1 MRKYC
6 ALLALVPLASV
17 LAIGRPPAAVFEDVF
32 ELGRAPTPAF
42 LSTNENRNGMKA
54 YLRKKYRHL
63 RDPVSQASGMAAYTA
78 AHERYQNSEE
88 TRNDRIRME
97 NLRKVAASVRTKRL
111 EPQPQ
116 AQQQQHHQRSVKQPK
131 RIDIIPREVFKFELA
146 DAMVFAGST
155 GKSDD
160 SEVKAIRTKRSGD
173 TDRVEPVPRELI
185 RFELADAVISPRKAK
200 LLGGP
205 RGPVNGTGT
214 ITGETGFR
222 HRNRRS
228 ASPDPRDYVKFELED
243 AKTPEGY
250 TSAAAVTTPKA
261 TAKPPVNL
269 RHPFSSSDSYKRGK
283 VFDEIVERPSES
295 ESPSGRKRK
304 SSRKEKRESVQH
316 PQQQQQQ
323 QQEQEEAVDMSPEES
338 RRIKVRGGKKPK
350 QIANY
355 EDLPLGVQKAIDI
368 AIKENER
375 MNGKGVTVS
384 SETGTVAPSPPPPP
398 PSPPTTKYFFGDKK
412 PKTKK
417 PYSTTTK
424 ITEPKFVPSAKIAE
438 TRLPSVEEASNGET
452 GFLPSQPM
460 PASPGGQDKGT
471 SSQGKQSVASSTLQG
486 IPKAWW
492 SYSDLRR
499 PKRLYHKTV
508 HQQQQQPLVISP
520 QYVNTFKPTGGA
532 EQSKANDL
540 SPGYRHRHAAT
551 LFTPSSPS
559 ASGAAA
565 GSHEESASG
574 AYGPQEEVIIKE
586 RPRIQ
591 YVIKEIPV
599 PVQVKQPRT
608 KITVQPSI
616 SISYD
621 KDITGPGSSES
632 LRGYDN
638 PYGPVELQYDH
649 QQQHHPQQQQY
660 QQPQYKEPA
669 KSFQN
674 MKIVIP
680 DPKDESREQEQY
692 YDSYENYNHRAIAST
707 QSPPTHS
714 NEIDTTGGSIAALSA
729 LIGQRPSVQLKG
741 LNELLHMPVQMGNHQ
756 QQQQQQQQRPQDST
770 APITFPESTTP
781 APKMSRPGYRSVQ
794 IENGPK
800 IVYDDS
806 LYHTVQ
812 MNPQLQ
818 VPMSKEYTP
827 ISEVV
832 SDVADADLIGPTIAP
847 PTHATYV
854 IDTGKSTPAPIEEHH
869 AEFQDEAEAHEGHET
884 NAYRHINVHSTPAPP
899 HHHHPE
905 SISHHYQEQ
914 HHHHHHHH
922 DGASDEHYDDSEGY
936 AFGYRVRDFHTG
948 NDFGHVQNHD
958 NGVTR
963 GEYHILLPDGRV
975 QNVRYTADEKG
986 FHADV
991 TYESVHPAPHQ
1002 H

>member
-6 ALLALVPLASV
+6 LLALVPLAV
-17 LAIGRPPAAVFEDVF
+17 LAVGRPPAAVFEDVF
-32 ELGRAPTPAF
+32 ELGRAPPTAAY
-42 LSTNENRNGMKA
+42 LSNNENRNGMKA

-63 RDPVSQASGMAAYTA
+63 RDPVSQGSGMAAYTA

-111 EPQPQ
+111 DG
-116 AQQQQHHQRSVKQPK
+116 QQQQQQQRSGKQPK

-146 DAMVFAGST
+146 DAMIFGDT
-155 GKSDD
+155 NGKSDGT
-160 SEVKAIRTKRSGD
+160 EPKAIRSKRSND
-173 TDRVEPVPRELI
+173 EKRIEPVPRELF

-200 LLGGP
+200 LLGGGAGAA
-205 RGPVNGTGT
+205 RGPVNGT
-214 ITGETGFR
+214 ITGEETGSR
-222 HRNRRS
+222 HRHRRS

-243 AKTPEGY
+243 AKAPEGY
-250 TSAAAVTTPKA
+250 TRGLHPVTTGSPTTKV
-261 TAKPPVNL
+261 TTKPPVNL
-269 RHPFSSSDSYKRGK
+269 RHPFTSSDSYKRGK
-283 VFDEIVERPSES
+283 VFDEIVERPEPES
-295 ESPSGRKRK
+295 QPSGRKRVP
-304 SSRKEKRESVQH
+304 SRKEKREK
-316 PQQQQQQ
+316 
-323 QQEQEEAVDMSPEES
+323 QEEAVDMSPEES

-355 EDLPLGVQKAIDI
+355 DDLPLGVQKAIDI
-368 AIKENER
+368 AIKESER

-384 SETGTVAPSPPPPP
+384 SETGTVAPAAAAPPP
-398 PSPPTTKYFFGDKK
+398 TKYFFGDKK

-417 PYSTTTK
+417 PYSATTK

-460 PASPGGQDKGT
+460 MPITGGQDKKDRKT
-471 SSQGKQSVASSTLQG
+471 SANPQGRESASSSTLQG

-499 PKRLYHKTV
+499 PKRLYHKSV
-508 HQQQQQPLVISP
+508 HPQQQLPQPLVISP
-520 QYVNTFKPTGGA
+520 QYVSTFKPSGG

-540 SPGYRHRHAAT
+540 SPGYHHRHTATAT
-551 LFTPSSPS
+551 LFTPTSQ
-559 ASGAAA
+559 AT
-565 GSHEESASG
+565 
-574 AYGPQEEVIIKE
+574 EEVVIKE
-586 RPRIQ
+586 RPKIQ

-649 QQQHHPQQQQY
+649 QQQQQY
-660 QQPQYKEPA
+660 QPQPQYKEPA

-680 DPKDESREQEQY
+680 DPKEESREQEQY
-692 YDSYENYNHRAIAST
+692 YDYENYNHRTIAST
-707 QSPPTHS
+707 QSPPPTHS
-714 NEIDTTGGSIAALSA
+714 NEIDTTGSSIAALSA

-741 LNELLHMPVQMGNHQ
+741 LNELLHMPVQMGNHHQ
-756 QQQQQQQQRPQDST
+756 QQQQQQAANRPQDST
-770 APITFPESTTP
+770 APITFPESSTP
-781 APKMSRPGYRSVQ
+781 TPKISRPGYRSVQ

-854 IDTGKSTPAPIEEHH
+854 IGTAKSTPAPIEEHH
-869 AEFQDEAEAHEGHET
+869 AEFHEEEAEGHET
-884 NAYRHINVHSTPAPP
+884 NAYRHINVHSTAAPP
-899 HHHHPE
+899 IHHHPE
-905 SISHHYQEQ
+905 SVSHHYQEQ

>member
-6 ALLALVPLASV
+6 LLVLVPLAA
-17 LAIGRPPAAVFEDVF
+17 LAAGRPPAAVFEDVF
-32 ELGRAPTPAF
+32 ELGRAPSPAF

-54 YLRKKYRHL
+54 YLRKKYRQL

-97 NLRKVAASVRTKRL
+97 NLRKVASSVRTKRL

-116 AQQQQHHQRSVKQPK
+116 QPKQQQQQRSVKQPK

-146 DAMVFAGST
+146 DAMVFAGSK
-155 GKSDD
+155 GKPDD
-160 SEVKAIRTKRSGD
+160 TEAKAIRTKRSSVG
-173 TDRVEPVPRELI
+173 DRVEPVPRELI

-200 LLGGP
+200 LLGG
-205 RGPVNGTGT
+205 GGGVNGSST
-214 ITGETGFR
+214 ITGETGSRPR
-222 HRNRRS
+222 HRRS

-243 AKTPEGY
+243 AKAPEGY
-250 TSAAAVTTPKA
+250 TRGVTVSSPTKA
-261 TAKPPVNL
+261 TPKPPVNL
-269 RHPFSSSDSYKRGK
+269 RHPFTSSDSYKRGK
-283 VFDEIVERPSES
+283 VFDEIVERPEAP
-295 ESPSGRKRK
+295 ESPRGRKRLP
-304 SSRKEKRESVQH
+304 SRKEKRESVQ
-316 PQQQQQQ
+316 QQQQQQ

-338 RRIKVRGGKKPK
+338 RRIKVRGAKKPK

-355 EDLPLGVQKAIDI
+355 DDLPLGVQKAIDI

-384 SETGTVAPSPPPPP
+384 SETGTVAPSPSPPPP
-398 PSPPTTKYFFGDKK
+398 TRYFFGDKK

-417 PYSTTTK
+417 PYSATTK

-460 PASPGGQDKGT
+460 PASGGQEAKAILPA
-471 SSQGKQSVASSTLQG
+471 SQVGKQSASSSTLQG

-508 HQQQQQPLVISP
+508 SQQQQQPLVISP
-520 QYVNTFKPTGGA
+520 QYVNTFKPSGSG

-540 SPGYRHRHAAT
+540 SPGYHHRHAAGT
-551 LFTPSSPS
+551 LFTPTSS
-559 ASGAAA
+559 ASAS

-574 AYGPQEEVIIKE
+574 AYGPPEEVIIKE
-586 RPRIQ
+586 RPKIQ

-649 QQQHHPQQQQY
+649 QQQQQQQQQQQHHQQQQY
-660 QQPQYKEPA
+660 QPPQYKEPA

-692 YDSYENYNHRAIAST
+692 YDYENYNHRAIAST
-707 QSPPTHS
+707 QGPPTHS

-741 LNELLHMPVQMGNHQ
+741 LNELLHMPVQMGNRQ
-756 QQQQQQQQRPQDST
+756 QQLQQQQRPQDST
-770 APITFPESTTP
+770 APITFPESSTP
-781 APKMSRPGYRSVQ
+781 TPKMSRPGYRSVQ

-827 ISEVV
+827 ISEAV

-854 IDTGKSTPAPIEEHH
+854 IGTAKATPAPIEEHH
-869 AEFQDEAEAHEGHET
+869 AEEFHEEEAEGHET
-884 NAYRHINVHSTPAPP
+884 NSYRHINVHSTPAPP
-899 HHHHPE
+899 SSVHHPE